1 MFGMKFE
8 NFEDRLQEKKDSMN
22 ERSLEIEENIENKR
36 LMLEEIEKKCFV
48 AGISF
53 DELMAPFI
61 LKAEQEGLSPE
72 YSISRDKMSRFID
85 KISVFFDKETTEDFL
100 SNYRMNEWIG
110 DKLAEE
116 HLVDIRNHNRYAE
129 AYLFALDNT
138 ENIEKRETI
147 RKRAEELKNIFFLHN
162 IKESDIKKINS
173 FIAEM
178 SKDEEGAPPTLQ
190 AA

>member
-1 MFGMKFE
+1 MKFE
-8 NFEDRLQEKKDSMN
+8 NFEDRIEEKKSSMAQ
-22 ERSLEIEENIENKR
+22 RSLEVEEGIENKKA
-36 LMLEEIEKKCFV
+36 MLEAIEKKCFV
-48 AGISF
+48 TGMSF
-53 DELMAPFI
+53 DELIAPFI
-61 LKAEQEGLSPE
+61 LKAEKDGLSPE
-72 YSISRDKMSRFID
+72 YSISRDKVSRFMD
-85 KISVFFDKETTEDFL
+85 RVSVFFDKETTEDFL

-116 HLVDIRNHNRYAE
+116 RLVDIRNHDRYAE

-138 ENIEKRETI
+138 ENPEKREAL

-162 IKESDIKKINS
+162 LKVSDIEKLNS
-173 FIAEM
+173 FIEKV